1 MDILQS
7 SLTGNII
14 GALSLFLGIISI
26 ILTIKT
32 MKTAKRIEIDMR
44 EAKINT
50 LDKNRFKKNKEGYL
64 KKLNAKRRA
73 ASKNQVLSYQLCNDV
88 LSIINDI
95 KGYDSIITDVDM
107 GIIEQQWNKLQQI
120 SSALQEKK
128 SGNDN
133 LQEFDVVVSTI
144 INILCKGEYE
154 L

>member
-1 MDILQS
+1 MDVLES

-14 GALSLFLGIISI
+14 GTLSLILGIISI
-26 ILTIKT
+26 LLTIKT
-32 MKTAKRIEIDMR
+32 MKTAKRIEIDMK
-44 EAKINT
+44 EAKIVA
-50 LDKNRFKKNKEGYL
+50 LDQNRFNKNKEGYL

-95 KGYDSIITDVDM
+95 KGYDSIIMDADM

-120 SSALQEKK
+120 SSALRDGK
-128 SGNDN
+128 SGNLN

-144 INILCKGEYE
+144 TNILCKGEYE

>member
-1 MDILQS
+1 MGILES

-14 GALSLFLGIISI
+14 GVLSLFLGIISI

-32 MKTAKRIEIDMR
+32 MKTAKRIETDMK
-44 EAKINT
+44 EAKIVA

-64 KKLNAKRRA
+64 KKLKAKRGA

-95 KGYDSIITDVDM
+95 KGYESIIMDVDM

-120 SSALQEKK
+120 SSALQDGK